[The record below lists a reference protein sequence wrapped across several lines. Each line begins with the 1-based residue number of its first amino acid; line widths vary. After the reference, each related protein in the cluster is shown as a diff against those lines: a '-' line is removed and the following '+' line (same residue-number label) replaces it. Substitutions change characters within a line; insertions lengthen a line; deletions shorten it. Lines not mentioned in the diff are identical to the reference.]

1 MPELSNAKWDSDGAP
16 FKKKSRTDAETSN
29 MRTTSADSVRVLRRY
44 KSEISRWGGVEDEKT
59 MCEEQEDL

>member
-29 MRTTSADSVRVLRRY
+29 MLRRY
-44 KSEISRWGGVEDEKT
+44 KSEISRWGGVEDENT